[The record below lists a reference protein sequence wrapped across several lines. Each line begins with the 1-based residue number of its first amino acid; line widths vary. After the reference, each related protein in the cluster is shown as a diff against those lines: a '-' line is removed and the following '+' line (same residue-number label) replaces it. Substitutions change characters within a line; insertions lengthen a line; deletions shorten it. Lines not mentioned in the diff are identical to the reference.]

1 MKLDATAKTH
11 LLALTVLGTTVL
23 LSKLWQ
29 GDMRGDS
36 LFYAEVAKEI
46 LKTGDWLTMHFAY
59 EPYFNKPPL
68 LFWLTAINYKLFG
81 VTSFSARFWSPFIA
95 LLCGLALYLLASQV
109 FDRKVAFLSAMILFM
124 TRDFIKDNMGLRM
137 DSTVTLSIILFVL
150 FLWSGTS
157 WRHTIGAGAALSIGL
172 LAKSYAGLYGPLI
185 FGLYLVLMGRWRRL
199 LSPSFIKAIALGLLF
214 FSLWLIPV
222 WIANGESFLRAF
234 VGREAIATLTGMKPY
249 SKGKIYYLKV
259 LLQTYWPW
267 LPLLPLAL
275 WKVWGKAPREGRI
288 LVLSWIAVVAF
299 SLLFPKP
306 EYGRYM
312 MPLYPA
318 FALAIG
324 FFLGG
329 LMKRETIDK
338 LAKTALVGGT
348 VAFFIINIFPLQLH
362 KISYAKLREL
372 KPLVDY
378 HRAQGLTEVYVY
390 RTRYRTPHAV
400 IFYLDVVP
408 KALKSLADLPVQGL
422 VIAESRGRGDL
433 LTGPC
438 TEQLYNGS
446 YSLFVCR

>member
-1 MKLDATAKTH
+1 MKLDATARTH
-11 LLALTVLGTTVL
+11 LLALTVLGATVL

-36 LFYAEVAKEI
+36 LLYAEVAKEI

-95 LLCGLALYLLASQV
+95 FLCGLALYLLASQV

-137 DSTVTLSIILFVL
+137 DSTVILSIIAVL
-150 FLWSGTS
+150 YFLLRGRGWKD
-157 WRHTIGAGAALSIGL
+157 GALAGMALGIGL
-172 LAKSYAGLYGPLI
+172 LAKGLVALYSLGILLGLALVVDKGI
-185 FGLYLVLMGRWRRL
+185 FLSRAFLCYLLVGCTLFGLWFLGEYIAAGETFVNTFL
-199 LSPSFIKAIALGLLF
+199 FKQALGRF
-214 FSLWLIPV
+214 T
-222 WIANGESFLRAF
+222 GEF
-234 VGREAIATLTGMKPY
+234 TY
-249 SKGKIYYLKV
+249 SKGKLYYLE
-259 LLQTYWPW
+259 LLLKTYWPW
-267 LPLLPLAL
+267 LPLLPLGIYQVLRKASREQKAL
-275 WKVWGKAPREGRI
+275 I
-288 LVLSWIAVVAF
+288 LSWVSVVAL
-299 SLLFPKP
+299 SLLFPQP
-306 EYGRYM
+306 EYGRYL

-324 FFLGG
+324 FFLSG
-329 LMKRETIDK
+329 LMKGETIDK
-338 LAKTALVGGT
+338 LAKAALVGGT

-378 HRAQGLTEVYVY
+378 HRAQGLREVYVY

-408 KALKSLADLPVQGL
+408 KALKSSADLPAHGL
-422 VIAESRGRGDL
+422 VIVESKRRGDL
-433 LTGPC
+433 LRGPC